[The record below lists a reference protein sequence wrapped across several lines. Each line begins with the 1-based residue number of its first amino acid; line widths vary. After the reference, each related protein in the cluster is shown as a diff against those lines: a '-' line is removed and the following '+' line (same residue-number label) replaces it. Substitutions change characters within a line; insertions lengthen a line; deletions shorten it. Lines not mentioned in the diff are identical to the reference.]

1 MHSPSTDDDDD
12 DEAFDIN
19 TPKHDKTTTLF
30 VKCFDDNGLYEIDA
44 GCALETAIRMVEDR
58 MKGIRVKCFRSEG
71 KKVTARMWEK
81 MVSKVLVVTADW
93 EFDDD
98 VE

>member
-1 MHSPSTDDDDD
+1 M
-12 DEAFDIN
+12 
-19 TPKHDKTTTLF
+19 F

-58 MKGIRVKCFRSEG
+58 MVGIRIKCFRSDG
-71 KKVTARMWEK
+71 KKVTPRMWEK

-93 EFDDD
+93 EFY
-98 VE
+98 EEEEEEE